1 MSWEYETELS
11 CGRKIY
17 GELFCYGNSFITDIF
32 TGEYEVVEQPMF
44 INLHY
49 FSDDKN
55 DPIDWMLPRKLNPE
69 ELAEAKQQS
78 DASAS
83 QYLKYNSR
91 LVAAVVAALCTV
103 FTLTFDTWRS
113 LSDSFAHGF
122 LGCFMSLSTQGFGF
136 RKGCGKCDTC
146 VSMTSWSMV
155 P

>member
-49 FSDDKN
+49 FSDDRN

-69 ELAEAKQQS
+69 ELAEATS
-78 DASAS
+78 NFEEFYWDE
-83 QYLKYNSR
+83 LHIFR
-91 LVAAVVAALCTV
+91 L
-103 FTLTFDTWRS
+103 S
-113 LSDSFAHGF
+113 
-122 LGCFMSLSTQGFGF
+122 
-136 RKGCGKCDTC
+136 
-146 VSMTSWSMV
+146 
-155 P
+155 PE